1 MIFAATMGHGNMA
14 FSFLKGV
21 ILMGKFEEP
30 CLIEIEKFEGY
41 CEYCANRKTRFCDIC
56 EWSNYNMCPTYVKW
70 TVESFNKEKRGLCEH
85 ILPDVPE
92 FHYQDCKV
100 QSVPVDEMI
109 SNSAQTL
116 IAKIAVEVGDLKDK
130 AFIDA
135 MRKYAEKENIDLTL
149 LDDAALK
156 EILTLGIKEYRKI
169 HGENEI
175 IGLDIGNGGD
185 FTRWTTP
192 ITESQ
197 RDEKKSQS

>member
-1 MIFAATMGHGNMA
+1 M
-14 FSFLKGV
+14 S
-21 ILMGKFEEP
+21 
-30 CLIEIEKFEGY
+30 KFEGP
-41 CEYCANRKTRFCDIC
+41 CSWCKNRCNDLCKKC
-56 EWSNYNMCPTYVKW
+56 EWPVFNPNPTNFIPWPLPGDK
-70 TVESFNKEKRGLCEH
+70 KEQSKRGLCEH

-100 QSVPVDEMI
+100 QPVPVDEMI
-109 SNSAQTL
+109 NNSAQTL

-175 IGLDIGNGGD
+175 IGLDIRNGGD